1 MARAPS
7 GEYLEAA
14 AAAADFG
21 REEAEAEDVAA
32 DDEDDA
38 EDLW

>member
-1 MARAPS
+1 M
-7 GEYLEAA
+7 E

-21 REEAEAEDVAA
+21 REEAEAEDAA
-32 DDEDDA
+32 AADEDDA

>member
-1 MARAPS
+1 MAKAPS
-7 GEYLEAA
+7 GEYFE

-32 DDEDDA
+32 ADEDDA
-38 EDLW
+38 EDLC